1 MSNLFQRLELQAFRA
16 GVTPRTKES
25 RDWFRQKASNL
36 RSINREAL
44 MREDPLKKR
53 DASKADNREL
63 IGSMQMFFYD
73 PKHKK
78 TLPYYD
84 LFPLVIIVG
93 PAKDGFYGLNLHY
106 LPPILRAKFLDA
118 LMDVIGTKMTKSSRM
133 RLTYGILQK
142 TAKMRY
148 YKPCLKHYL
157 TKHVKSRF
165 AEVQTPEWEIAT
177 FLPTAQFRKA
187 NSQKVFYDSRQKIDG

>member
-1 MSNLFQRLELQAFRA
+1 MSNLFNRLELQAFRA

-25 RDWFRQKASNL
+25 REWFRQKASNL

-44 MREDPLKKR
+44 MKEDPLKKR
-53 DASKADNREL
+53 DASKAGNL
-63 IGSMQMFFYD
+63 IGTMQMFFYD

-84 LFPLVIIVG
+84 LFPLVIIIG
-93 PAKDGFYGLNLHY
+93 PAEGGFYGLNLHY

-118 LMDVIGTKMTKSSRM
+118 LMDIYGAKMTKTARM
-133 RLTYGILQK
+133 QLTYRMLKK

-157 TKHVKSRF
+157 TSNVKSRF